1 MKPLRFLQE
10 TSLKTKILLVF
21 AAPVASLCFFQGGSI
36 VENWR
41 AREQAI
47 SFTELVRIGVETGHL
62 LHETQKERGVTALF
76 LAQPDGRYR
85 ARLEEQRLRTDAA
98 LAVIQRTAADADLD
112 AGANARLEQAL
123 AHLDELAATRGDVDS
138 KTSTTAG
145 AIGYYTEG
153 NGLLLDTVAQLRTTT
168 NDSALARESSAYL
181 ALLRGKEMEGIKRAQ
196 LARVFSAD
204 RVTPAQLSTIASLAE
219 QSRSGF
225 LQFAELTSPA
235 LQERAGALAVTPAF
249 TAVAQLQDK
258 VLRGERSEGYGVQP
272 TDWFDAATQK
282 INLLA
287 DLEAAQAD
295 SLGAAALVR
304 SSEAGANV
312 LWHLLTLLA
321 SVGLSTG
328 LLVLIQRRI
337 RRSVEALQRGIQCLA
352 DRDLASRIQV
362 DTGDEF
368 GALARSLN
376 AATQQVGAVLDQARE
391 AVVALRN
398 SSQDITASATNTAN
412 GASAQSHALQ
422 QVAESMESLVGRTRE
437 TADSAASSDEIA
449 NLANEATQDVADA
462 AGELV
467 DSMTDLQR
475 ATEEQRKVIDTIQSI
490 AFQTNLLA
498 LNAAVEAARAGEAG
512 KGFAVVAEEVRELAK
527 RSSDAANETSARI
540 VESSNCAQRGFETSD
555 RMRAS
560 LASITEHTT
569 RVRES
574 MSNIGAA
581 CQAQRDGS
589 VTIERHLQDVQQQT
603 ESSAA
608 MSQQLSATIGAMSEE
623 LDQLSSQIE
632 QFQTA

>member
-10 TSLKTKILLVF
+10 TSLKAKILLVF
-21 AAPVASLCFFQGGSI
+21 AAPVASLCFFQGSSI

-41 AREQAI
+41 ARERAI
-47 SFTELVRIGVETGHL
+47 SFTELVRLGVETGHL

-76 LAQPDGRYR
+76 LAQPDERYQ
-85 ARLEEQRLRTDAA
+85 ARLEEQRALTDAA
-98 LAVIQRTAADADLD
+98 LEVVQQTAAAVHLD
-112 AGANARLEQAL
+112 AEANEQLERAL
-123 AHLDELAATRGDVDS
+123 SHLGGLAGTRGGVDARADAA
-138 KTSTTAG
+138 AG
-145 AIGYYTEG
+145 ALGWYTQG

-168 NDSALARESSAYL
+168 NDSGLARESSAYL

-204 RVTPAQLSTIASLAE
+204 RVTPTQLSLIAGLAE
-219 QSRSGF
+219 QSRAGF
-225 LQFAELTSPA
+225 RQFVDLTSPA
-235 LQERAGALAVTPAF
+235 LREQAGELAAAPTF
-249 TAVAQLQDK
+249 TAVEQLQQK
-258 VLRGERSEGYGVQP
+258 VLQGQRSEGYGIQP
-272 TDWFDAATQK
+272 AAWFDAATQK

-287 DLEAAQAD
+287 TLEAEQAD
-295 SLGAAALVR
+295 SLRAAALVR
-304 SSEAGANV
+304 SSDAGANV

-321 SVGLSTG
+321 SVGVSTG

-352 DRDLASRIQV
+352 DRDLASQIQV

-376 AATQQVGAVLDQARE
+376 SATQQVGAVLDQARE

-449 NLANEATQDVADA
+449 NLANEATEDVASA
-462 AGELV
+462 AEELV
-467 DSMTDLQR
+467 DSMTNLQR
-475 ATEEQRKVIDTIQSI
+475 ATEEQRQVIDTIQSI

-527 RSSDAANETSARI
+527 RSSEAANETSARI

-608 MSQQLSATIGAMSEE
+608 MSQELSATIGAMSEE
-623 LDQLSSQIE
+623 LDQLSTQIE